1 MNILEK
7 LAELSRER
15 VRSERERLPEPELR
29 SRAKAQGPG
38 NGKAFLSALKKP
50 GISFICEIKKAS
62 PSKGLISPDFPYL
75 EIASAYERAGADC
88 ISCLTEPGYFL
99 GSDRIFGEIRK
110 KTSLPMLR
118 KDFTVSAYQL
128 DQARV
133 MGADAALLIVSLLDP
148 KTLGEYLE
156 RCEALGIAALVET
169 HDEAEIRT
177 AVSAG
182 AGIIGVNNRNL
193 KDFTVDFDNAAR
205 LRNLIPADCVYVAE
219 SGVRSPADVERLR
232 QIGADAVLVGETL
245 MRAKDPAAMLRELK
259 GDLE

>member
-7 LAELSRER
+7 LADLSRER
-15 VRSERERLPEPELR
+15 VKSEQERLPESELR
-29 SRAKAQGPG
+29 TQAKTLGPG
-38 NGKAFLSALKKP
+38 NGQAFLAALKKP
-50 GISFICEIKKAS
+50 GLSFICEIKKAS

-88 ISCLTEPGYFL
+88 ISCLTEPEYFL
-99 GSDRIFGEIRK
+99 GSDQIFREVREK
-110 KTSLPMLR
+110 VKLPMLR

-156 RCEALGIAALVET
+156 RCEELGIAALVET

-177 AVSAG
+177 AVTAG
-182 AGIIGVNNRNL
+182 AGMIGVNNRNL

-205 LRNLIPADCVYVAE
+205 LRDLIPADCVYVAE
-219 SGVRSPADVERLR
+219 SGVRTPADAERLR
-232 QIGADAVLVGETL
+232 QIGADAVLIGEAL
-245 MRAKDPAAMLRELK
+245 MRAEDPAAMLRELK
-259 GDLE
+259 GDQE